1 MPEGRIIA
9 LDDDTG
15 DGVIRPLRRQ
25 PDTHFTT
32 AAVAQDDMPAV
43 RLGDWVTYV
52 LTDSPPGQPRRAAEV
67 RHTSQPAPEVAMQDP
82 AWSETWANIE
92 RDHEEFR
99 MAVERRYKR
108 GEMTIYQRAGLLADA
123 EYARATHLIRIVRM
137 HGGGHNAT
145 LERGTIYTINPRG
158 YAFLRTTTGEHL
170 FVHAS
175 RLVGVPFEGLRPGDI
190 MTYRRIRDPRGKG
203 YIAMNVEPIKRAP
216 APATTACTVP
226 APDEPTPGRWRVP
239 AVSRVDEWAGDD
251 TAADWGA
258 AS

>member
-9 LDDDTG
+9 LDNDTG

-25 PDTHFTT
+25 PDTHFRAD
-32 AAVAQDDMPAV
+32 AAVQDDMPAV

-67 RHTSQPAPEVAMQDP
+67 RHAAQPAHEVAMQDP

-137 HGGGHNAT
+137 YDGGHKGAC
-145 LERGTIYTINPRG
+145 ERGTVYTINPRG
-158 YAFLRTTTGEHL
+158 FAFLRTTTGEHL
-170 FVHAS
+170 FLHAS
-175 RLVGVPFEGLRPGDI
+175 HLVDVSFDGLRPGDI
-190 MTYRRIRDPRGKG
+190 VTYRRTRDPRGKG
-203 YIAMNVEPIKRAP
+203 YIATHVERIKRAP
-216 APATTACTVP
+216 GFIRKAGCPT
-226 APDEPTPGRWRVP
+226 EPVPGRWLM
-239 AVSRVDEWAGDD
+239 AAGHV
-251 TAADWGA
+251 ANEEGSEYDWDQAG
-258 AS
+258 